1 MENDSSHEFFARSP
15 QNLTVLAPFM
25 VLKQSNFGE
34 NVQKTR
40 ETSHFPLNSVYNTPH
55 FRASPFQ
62 SSPPGQ
68 SFRSLRLLQSGLS
81 GPGLRPG
88 REM

>member
-1 MENDSSHEFFARSP
+1 MRSTLGLDFSAKIHPCYEFFARSP

-40 ETSHFPLNSVYNTPH
+40 STGHN
-55 FRASPFQ
+55 
-62 SSPPGQ
+62 
-68 SFRSLRLLQSGLS
+68 
-81 GPGLRPG
+81 
-88 REM
+88 

>member
-1 MENDSSHEFFARSP
+1 MEKHSCDEFFARSP

-34 NVQKTR
+34 NVQKTHR
-40 ETSHFPLNSVYNTPH
+40 TSVFPLKSSLKLVIPL
-55 FRASPFQ
+55 ASLAPILA
-62 SSPPGQ
+62 SRPLISAYG
-68 SFRSLRLLQSGLS
+68 LQSGLS

>member
-1 MENDSSHEFFARSP
+1 MVKHLSHEFFARSP

-40 ETSHFPLNSVYNTPH
+40 VTGVLPLDPVRNGAYFH
-55 FRASPFQ
+55 EI
-62 SSPPGQ
+62 
-68 SFRSLRLLQSGLS
+68 LLVPVMRPLA
-81 GPGLRPG
+81 GPTF
-88 REM
+88 

>member
-1 MENDSSHEFFARSP
+1 MEKHLSHEFFARSP

-40 ETSHFPLNSVYNTPH
+40 VTGVFPLNPVLNYLCFFTFPDQDEVL
-55 FRASPFQ
+55 APT
-62 SSPPGQ
+62 GQ
-68 SFRSLRLLQSGLS
+68 IGGR
-81 GPGLRPG
+81 RPK
-88 REM
+88 